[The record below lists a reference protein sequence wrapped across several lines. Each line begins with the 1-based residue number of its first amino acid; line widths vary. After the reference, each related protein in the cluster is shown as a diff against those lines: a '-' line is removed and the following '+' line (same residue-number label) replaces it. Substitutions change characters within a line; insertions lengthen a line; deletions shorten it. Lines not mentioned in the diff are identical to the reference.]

1 MVVLNK
7 TITLLTVRQGNGRA
21 GSTDIVTKN
30 VRADV
35 SQPGIN
41 LAIRAEYVGRR
52 IDLLAVIRR
61 SDYLSSYNYAEVD
74 GVRYRIE
81 GANATDKDLFVRLT
95 LCRN

>member
-21 GSTDIVTKN
+21 GSTDTAARN
-30 VRADV
+30 VRASV

-95 LCRN
+95 LSRG

>member
-7 TITLLTVRQGNGRA
+7 TLSLLSITEAHGHS
-21 GSTDIVTKN
+21 GSSE
-30 VRADV
+30 V
-35 SQPGIN
+35 SAKAVKASVNQPGIN

-81 GANATDKDLFVRLT
+81 GANATDKDLFVRLI